1 MKIHRLLLTAGL
13 CAGAALTACAGGE
26 KKTGD
31 DTTAS
36 QPAGG
41 AGPAVGAADAGAAAF
56 SASPLTPESGRKV
69 VVVQLET
76 DAQGNNKFTPNK
88 FEVHQ
93 GDVIRYTLVSGVHN
107 VHFLPDSN
115 PNAKGLPAQPSD
127 MLQLPGQTIDLK
139 VTWGEGHY
147 YFQCDPHALL
157 GMMAHV
163 EVED

>member
-1 MKIHRLLLTAGL
+1 MKIHRLLLIAGL
-13 CAGAALTACAGGE
+13 CGGAALAACGGE
-26 KKTGD
+26 KKEADESGGTAAAGSPAASA
-31 DTTAS
+31 TTD
-36 QPAGG
+36 AGG
-41 AGPAVGAADAGAAAF
+41 ATF

-69 VVVQLET
+69 VTVQLET

-88 FEVHQ
+88 LEVHQ

-115 PNAKGLPAQPSD
+115 PGAKGLPAQPSD
-127 MLQLPGQTIDLK
+127 LLQLPGQTIDLK
-139 VTWGEGHY
+139 VTWGPGHY

-157 GMMAHV
+157 GMIAHL